1 MKKVVTR
8 FAPSPT
14 GTLHIGGV
22 RTALFNYV
30 YAKQNDGLF
39 LVRIEDTDRERSTKE
54 FEKNILDSLNSIG
67 LSPDLEP
74 INQSERNDIYTAA
87 AQKLI
92 DSNQAYYCDCSVEE
106 LDQMRA
112 EQQSQGQ
119 KPQYDGR
126 SRDKNLSKAEN
137 TVLRLKTPLEGEVV
151 VNDYVRGDIV
161 FNNSELDDL
170 IILRSDGSPTYHL
183 CNVVDDY
190 EQGVTTVIRGEDH
203 ISNTPRQI
211 HIQNALGYPEL
222 EYAHLPLVLG
232 SDKKRLSKRHAATS
246 LGEYKELGYLDSAIL
261 NTLAR
266 LGWSRGENEVF
277 YLDDL
282 IKEFSISEVQKAG
295 AIFDI
300 TKLDFL
306 NSQHMANLDLE
317 EFIDHLRPFLA
328 SKNIDI
334 DNHPKR
340 DLLIDSMRSSANN
353 LAGVALNLVCYFHDV
368 VEYNQKA
375 IDKFIGSSNQVL
387 IDLKERL
394 ADASEWNESN
404 IDNILLKYRE
414 EKELS
419 VPKVNQPLRIA
430 LTGST
435 NSPSLGMTL
444 SLFEKDEAKF
454 QFLYESKTPLFKKIE
469 MIAKEIYRADEVIA
483 DTKIRDQLKSFEDAG
498 YGDFPVCIAKTQYSF
513 STDPSLKGAP
523 TGHSLPIREI
533 RLSSGAEFIV
543 VVCGAVMTMPGL
555 PRVPAADS
563 IKLNK
568 DGEIEGL
575 F

>member
-30 YAKQNDGLF
+30 YAKQNNGLF
-39 LVRIEDTDRERSTKE
+39 LIRIEDTDKERSTKE
-54 FEKNILDSLNSIG
+54 FEQNILESLNSIG
-67 LSPDLEP
+67 LCPDLDP
-74 INQSERNDIYTAA
+74 INQSQRNDIYKAA

-112 EQQSQGQ
+112 EQQLKGL

-126 SRDKNLSKAEN
+126 SRNKNLPKSEK
-137 TVLRLKTPLEGEVV
+137 TVLRLKTPLDGEVIV
-151 VNDYVRGDIV
+151 KDHVRGDIV
-161 FNNSELDDL
+161 FSNSELDDL
-170 IILRSDGSPTYHL
+170 IILRSDGNPTYHL

-246 LGEYKELGYLDSAIL
+246 LKEYKELGYLDSAIL

-266 LGWSRGENEVF
+266 LGWSRGEKEVF
-277 YLDDL
+277 YLEDL
-282 IKEFSISEVQKAG
+282 IKEFNIKEVQKAG

-317 EFIDHLRPFLA
+317 DFIDHLKPFLE
-328 SKNIDI
+328 SKDI
-334 DNHPKR
+334 DVNSHPKKEI
-340 DLLIDSMRSSANN
+340 LIDSMRSSAHN
-353 LAGVALNLVCYFHDV
+353 LEGIALNLVCYFHDIY
-368 VEYNQKA
+368 EYNQKA
-375 IDKFIGSSNQVL
+375 VDKFIGSSNETL

-394 ADASEWNESN
+394 INLDDWNEDS
-404 IDNILLKYRE
+404 IDKLLVTYRE
-414 EKELS
+414 EKQLS

-444 SLFEKDEAKF
+444 SLFEKEKAI
-454 QFLYESKTPLFKKIE
+454 LRIE
-469 MIAKEIYRADEVIA
+469 KLIN
-483 DTKIRDQLKSFEDAG
+483 
-498 YGDFPVCIAKTQYSF
+498 
-513 STDPSLKGAP
+513 
-523 TGHSLPIREI
+523 
-533 RLSSGAEFIV
+533 FI
-543 VVCGAVMTMPGL
+543 
-555 PRVPAADS
+555 
-563 IKLNK
+563 
-568 DGEIEGL
+568 
-575 F
+575 

>member
-30 YAKQNDGLF
+30 YAKKYDGLF
-39 LVRIEDTDRERSTKE
+39 LIRIEDTDKERSTKE
-54 FEKNILDSLNSIG
+54 FEQNILDSLNSIG
-67 LSPDLEP
+67 LSPDLDP
-74 INQSERNDIYTAA
+74 INQSQRNDVYIAA

-112 EQQSQGQ
+112 EQQAKGM

-126 SRDKNLSKAEN
+126 SRDKNLPKSEK

-151 VNDYVRGDIV
+151 VKDHVRGDII

-246 LGEYKELGYLDSAIL
+246 LKEYKELGYLDSAIL

-266 LGWSRGENEVF
+266 LGWSRGEKEVF
-277 YLDDL
+277 YLEDL
-282 IKEFSISEVQKAG
+282 IKEFNINEVQKAG

-317 EFIDHLRPFLA
+317 KFISHLEPFLK
-328 SKNIDI
+328 SKQIDV
-334 DNHPKR
+334 NSHPKKE
-340 DLLIDSMRSSANN
+340 LLIDSMRSSANN
-353 LAGVALNLVCYFHDV
+353 FEGIALNLVCYFHDV
-368 VEYNQKA
+368 NEYNQKA
-375 IDKFIGSSNQVL
+375 IDKFIGSSDETLV
-387 IDLKERL
+387 DLKEKL
-394 ADASEWNESN
+394 KNLDNWNEDS
-404 IDNILLKYRE
+404 IDKLLATYRE

-435 NSPSLGMTL
+435 QSPSLGMTL
-444 SLFEKDEAKF
+444 SLFEKEVAI
-454 QFLYESKTPLFKKIE
+454 SRIE
-469 MIAKEIYRADEVIA
+469 KLIN
-483 DTKIRDQLKSFEDAG
+483 
-498 YGDFPVCIAKTQYSF
+498 
-513 STDPSLKGAP
+513 
-523 TGHSLPIREI
+523 
-533 RLSSGAEFIV
+533 FI
-543 VVCGAVMTMPGL
+543 
-555 PRVPAADS
+555 
-563 IKLNK
+563 
-568 DGEIEGL
+568 
-575 F
+575 